1 MGGASFW
8 MSAKYNALQTHADAA
23 YLAAQAA
30 MTEAQSHA
38 GMLNPAQ
45 AAALRASGFKTTE
58 EGKMVK
64 PAAEAGI
71 AGQKAQTADQLAMT
85 DWRRSNPNYGW
96 FGIGT
101 GMYGPGAGMV
111 DTNKWLN
118 APIGG
123 GDTAPVP
130 SAPSS
135 SYAAP
140 EAPTPS
146 YGPAPTPAPSGVGSR
161 PAPGAG
167 MVSPPT
173 TIGSTIHVAPGAEAQ
188 RAPPAISYSGPGFSA
203 IGAGQGMVNTQNFGY
218 PASGLGASLP
228 HYAGGTPDVQPNFG
242 AWGAPGV
249 ASSPAAPTFLGA
261 PLVAAG
267 THYNQA
273 GYFNG
278 VPAPSGSTGYAAP
291 PATAANSSNNTRL
304 TNQQVPNNIPPGT
317 PPATIDPWGFVTPLG
332 HSRVTGE
339 AGSFSDLGSIPVQ
352 TYVDG
357 GQQRGGSNR
366 RGAEDSQQGRSTS
379 GGSNWG
385 GSSPQWAKGTS
396 KVPAKGHGK
405 GMVKA
410 KVAPGEAVLTPGA
423 ADHMGRDNIGML
435 NAMAHHGALSSQK
448 VPGAQPQSI
457 GKVQGIPP
465 PSPQALQMAAMMQG
479 GGGGAPPAGG
489 PPGFAEGTSN
499 VSQKALKASGDNGTK
514 MGKDTEA
521 KGFEYAHGG
530 PPAPGYAKGS
540 SNVQQIDDSI
550 GKQVKLGKGKE
561 KAPPDLSLAKG
572 TSKVPGKP
580 THPSKD
586 TVNAELP
593 PGGAVLTNDA
603 ANHVGR
609 GLIAHLNQLHS
620 GMPKPG
626 FAEGTSNVYADD
638 PRINPNAPTYTP
650 FSANDL
656 GQGAGMLANDYQNMK
671 GAISKGTSNYNTLLN
686 ALTIR

>member
-1 MGGASFW
+1 M
-8 MSAKYNALQTHADAA
+8 
-23 YLAAQAA
+23 
-30 MTEAQSHA
+30 
-38 GMLNPAQ
+38 
-45 AAALRASGFKTTE
+45 
-58 EGKMVK
+58 
-64 PAAEAGI
+64 
-71 AGQKAQTADQLAMT
+71 
-85 DWRRSNPNYGW
+85 
-96 FGIGT
+96 
-101 GMYGPGAGMV
+101 
-111 DTNKWLN
+111 
-118 APIGG
+118 
-123 GDTAPVP
+123 
-130 SAPSS
+130 
-135 SYAAP
+135 
-140 EAPTPS
+140 
-146 YGPAPTPAPSGVGSR
+146 
-161 PAPGAG
+161 
-167 MVSPPT
+167 SPPT
-173 TIGSTIHVAPGAEAQ
+173 TIGSTIRVAPGAEAQ
-188 RAPPAISYSGPGFSA
+188 RAPPAVSYSGPGFSA

-218 PASGLGASLP
+218 PASGLGAALP

-249 ASSPAAPTFLGA
+249 APPPVALIPGT
-261 PLVAAG
+261 AAG
-267 THYNQA
+267 THYDRA

-278 VPAPSGSTGYAAP
+278 VPAPSGSTGYAGLP
-291 PATAANSSNNTRL
+291 PTTANSSMGGINKSVGGASIAGQPPGRYYDTDWR
-304 TNQQVPNNIPPGT
+304 TNQQAPNAIPIVPGAEDQGGYPQY
-317 PPATIDPWGFVTPLG
+317 AHDPWGLSTPLG
-332 HSRVTGE
+332 HSRVTGTE
-339 AGSFSDLGSIPVQ
+339 GSFTEFKSPALVTSIDGHRPTVVQ
-352 TYVDG
+352 PRGKFGWADPNEAW
-357 GQQRGGSNR
+357 RGG
-366 RGAEDSQQGRSTS
+366 GGDMPDMQQGRSTS
-379 GGSNWG
+379 GSNWG

-626 FAEGTSNVYADD
+626 YAEGTSNVYADD